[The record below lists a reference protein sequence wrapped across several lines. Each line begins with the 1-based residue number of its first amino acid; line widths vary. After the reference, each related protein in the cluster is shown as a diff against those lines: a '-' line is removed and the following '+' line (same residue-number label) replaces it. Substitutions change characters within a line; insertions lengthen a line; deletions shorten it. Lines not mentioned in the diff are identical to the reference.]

1 MVPAAHTETKRAFEP
16 NIEGSTSFC
25 ISAAVTK
32 EFPKPDVVHSS
43 LAASTPEDKAGEP
56 NTSMDNPI
64 NVSMKGRIASDPIQQ
79 CLKSVPQEDL
89 FYVAMFRHVSCFSS
103 CQVGFFNVE

>member
-32 EFPKPDVVHSS
+32 EFPKPDVVNSS
-43 LAASTPEDKAGEP
+43 LAASTPEDEAGEP

-64 NVSMKGRIASDPIQQ
+64 NVSMKGRIASDVEVSHLQTEIAIQAKILVQ
-79 CLKSVPQEDL
+79 NISVK
-89 FYVAMFRHVSCFSS
+89 
-103 CQVGFFNVE
+103 